1 MNDTIFSNLPKERI
15 IDSTKYFNVI
25 RDNYHV
31 TPLHTLIIPKR
42 HILEFTDLTLEEE
55 TEFHLILKKAK
66 SSLKTLDSTI
76 TGFNIGINEGQSAGQ
91 TIMHCHIHLIPRR
104 DGDVDNPRGGVRGVI
119 PSKQSY

>member
-25 RDNYHV
+25 RDNYPV
-31 TPLHTLIIPKR
+31 TALHTLIIPKR

-104 DGDVDNPRGGVRGVI
+104 DGDVDNPKGGVRGVI

>member
-1 MNDTIFSNLPKERI
+1 MIDTIFSNLPKERI

-25 RDNYHV
+25 RDNYPV

-66 SSLKTLDSTI
+66 SSLKTLDSKI

>member
-1 MNDTIFSNLPKERI
+1 MNDTIFNNLPKERI

-25 RDNYHV
+25 RDNYPV

-104 DGDVDNPRGGVRGVI
+104 DGDVENPKGGVRGVI

>member
-25 RDNYHV
+25 RDNYPV

-55 TEFHLILKKAK
+55 AEFHLILKKAK

>member
-25 RDNYHV
+25 RDNYPV

-55 TEFHLILKKAK
+55 TEFHLILKKTK

>member
-25 RDNYHV
+25 RDNYPV

-104 DGDVDNPRGGVRGVI
+104 DGDVENPKGGVRGVI